1 MNIFVTGAAQG
12 IGLAMATA
20 FHGDGENVVLADISR
35 DLAQVAAAELGER
48 ALAVELDIADE
59 SSWDNAWNTAKAAV
73 GDIDVLVNNAA
84 RTPTATFWQV
94 TADEWDDVLAVNL
107 RGTFLGCRVAAFDM
121 RERRSGR
128 IVNLASLAGQQG
140 GLVAGPHYAASK
152 AGVIVLTKIVAAEL
166 APYQATCN
174 AVAPAAIDGPVV
186 QQLQPERREAIAQSI
201 PVKRL
206 GRAEEVAS
214 LVKWLASD
222 AAAFVTGAT
231 FDVNGGLHA
240 R

>member
-12 IGLAMATA
+12 IGHAIAAA
-20 FHGDGENVVLADISR
+20 FHRDGEAVVLADISADR
-35 DLAQVAAAELGER
+35 AREAAVKLGER

-59 SSWDNAWNTAKAAV
+59 SSWENAWNAAKAAV

-84 RTPTATFWQV
+84 QTPTATFWQV

-121 RERRSGR
+121 RERGSGR

-166 APYQATCN
+166 APYQVTCN
-174 AVAPAAIDGPVV
+174 AVAPAAIDGRVV
-186 QQLQPERREAIAQSI
+186 QELSPERRDAVAQSI
-201 PVKRL
+201 PVRRF
-206 GRAEEVAS
+206 GRADEVAS

-231 FDVNGGLHA
+231 FDINGGLHA